1 MNGNLW
7 FDWLNYIRTAH
18 SAELFFALYL
28 STAFCARITE
38 VLMLRAQDF
47 DWDREQVHF
56 GAFKYGKS
64 TDKPMV
70 PSVKKQL
77 LGVKRNGIVCPSK
90 WVNCGAR
97 GWQLQDRTYRFPSSG
112 FLFPSRNGAKEP
124 HHNKDWVIHAICDL
138 RDAFIEKYER
148 RYPSL
153 NGKKPRSHSGRRHAV
168 TWMTTSGVETSVGM
182 SFAVIRDGKVYNSY
196 ADIPPEMVRAALKA
210 ADKASPLGRQTRK
223 L

>member
-18 SAELFFALYL
+18 SAELDWLNYIRTAVGAELFLALYL

-38 VLMLRAQDF
+38 ALMLRAQDF

-77 LGVKRNGIVCPSK
+77 LGVKRNG
-90 WVNCGAR
+90 
-97 GWQLQDRTYRFPSSG
+97 
-112 FLFPSRNGAKEP
+112 
-124 HHNKDWVIHAICDL
+124 
-138 RDAFIEKYER
+138 
-148 RYPSL
+148 
-153 NGKKPRSHSGRRHAV
+153 
-168 TWMTTSGVETSVGM
+168 
-182 SFAVIRDGKVYNSY
+182 
-196 ADIPPEMVRAALKA
+196 
-210 ADKASPLGRQTRK
+210 ASPPSGLPPPTAAPARSAAAQAGSVASLREKALEIEECRGVAAGCCMDWRDTCSCCNYT
-223 L
+223 LY

>member
-1 MNGNLW
+1 MIAWCDSTPYQTALIISYRGRIESAACHLW
-7 FDWLNYIRTAH
+7 FDWLNYIRTAY

-38 VLMLRAQDF
+38 ALMLRAQDF

-90 WVNCGAR
+90 WVN
-97 GWQLQDRTYRFPSSG
+97 
-112 FLFPSRNGAKEP
+112 
-124 HHNKDWVIHAICDL
+124 
-138 RDAFIEKYER
+138 
-148 RYPSL
+148 
-153 NGKKPRSHSGRRHAV
+153 
-168 TWMTTSGVETSVGM
+168 
-182 SFAVIRDGKVYNSY
+182 
-196 ADIPPEMVRAALKA
+196 
-210 ADKASPLGRQTRK
+210 
-223 L
+223 

>member
-1 MNGNLW
+1 MIAWCDSTPYQTALIISYRGRIESAACHLW

-18 SAELFFALYL
+18 SAELDWLNYIRTAVGAELFLALYL

-38 VLMLRAQDF
+38 ALMLRAQDF

-112 FLFPSRNGAKEP
+112 FLFPSRNGAKVPPPQEGLGHP
-124 HHNKDWVIHAICDL
+124 RDL
-138 RDAFIEKYER
+138 R
-148 RYPSL
+148 PS
-153 NGKKPRSHSGRRHAV
+153 RCVHREV
-168 TWMTTSGVETSVGM
+168 
-182 SFAVIRDGKVYNSY
+182 
-196 ADIPPEMVRAALKA
+196 
-210 ADKASPLGRQTRK
+210 
-223 L
+223 